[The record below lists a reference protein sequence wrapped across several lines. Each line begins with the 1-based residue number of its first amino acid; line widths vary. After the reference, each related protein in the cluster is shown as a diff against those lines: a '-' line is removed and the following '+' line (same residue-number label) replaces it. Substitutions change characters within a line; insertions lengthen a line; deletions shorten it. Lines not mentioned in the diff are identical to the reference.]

1 MSIENK
7 PRMADYEY
15 ELNSTPQKEVTM
27 NLLTNPH
34 GISNDKKYMLKIP
47 VQKRS
52 RETVASI
59 VESCARL
66 LLQEPYHAIT
76 TDKIAEM
83 AGVSIGSLYQFFAN
97 KEAIVAAVIDD
108 LLQKDLNFIETKM
121 SQLPTADINAKIHA
135 LIDIGFACFQDNR
148 PLRAALQGVQG
159 MLDYWDTRSVFF
171 ELYKKAILTHMPT
184 IPNRDRDLMALFV
197 VSCFNN
203 ILQLSLSEANTPEKE
218 ETIKKE
224 LFTLFSRYLQP

>member
-1 MSIENK
+1 MG
-7 PRMADYEY
+7 AA
-15 ELNSTPQKEVTM
+15 Q
-27 NLLTNPH
+27 NLTHTNPQ
-34 GISNDKKYMLKIP
+34 KKYMLKIP

-66 LLQEPYHAIT
+66 LVQDPYHAIT

-108 LLQKDLNFIETKM
+108 LLQKDLAYIEEHLGKL
-121 SQLPTADINAKIHA
+121 QAPDLDAKVKA
-135 LIDIGFACFQDNR
+135 FIDIGFARFHDNR
-148 PLRAALQGVQG
+148 PLRTALQGVQG
-159 MLDYWDTRSVFF
+159 MLDYWETRRVFF
-171 ELYKKAILTHMPT
+171 EHYQKAVLAHMPEV
-184 IPNRDRDLMALFV
+184 PGRDRDMMALFI

-203 ILQLSLSEANTPEKE
+203 ILNLSLLEAQSPEKE
-218 ETIKKE
+218 EQIKKE
-224 LFTLFSRYLQP
+224 VYTLIRRYLNP

>member
-1 MSIENK
+1 
-7 PRMADYEY
+7 
-15 ELNSTPQKEVTM
+15 M
-27 NLLTNPH
+27 NTLTSAQGFVNE
-34 GISNDKKYMLKIP
+34 KKYMLKVP

-66 LLQEPYHAIT
+66 LLQDPYHAIT

-108 LLQKDLNFIETKM
+108 LLQKDLQFIESRM
-121 SQLPTADINAKIHA
+121 SQLPSADLNSKVAA

-159 MLDYWDTRSVFF
+159 MLDYWETRSVFF
-171 ELYKKAILTHMPT
+171 HLYKKAIIPHIPVY
-184 IPNRDRDLMALFV
+184 PNRDRDMIALFI
-197 VSCFNN
+197 VSSFNN
-203 ILQLSLSEANTPEKE
+203 ILQLSLSEATTPEKE
-218 ETIKKE
+218 EMIKRE
-224 LFTLFSRYLQP
+224 LYTMFSRYLQP

>member
-1 MSIENK
+1 MSVAMNTYPNNNEK
-7 PRMADYEY
+7 P
-15 ELNSTPQKEVTM
+15 
-27 NLLTNPH
+27 
-34 GISNDKKYMLKIP
+34 YMLKIP

-66 LLQEPYHAIT
+66 LVQEPYNAIT

-108 LLQKDLNFIETKM
+108 LLQKDLVYIEEN
-121 SQLPTADINAKIHA
+121 LAKLHTTDLDSKVHA
-135 LIDIGFACFQDNR
+135 FIDIGFARFQDNR
-148 PLRAALQGVQG
+148 PLRSALQGVQG
-159 MLDYWDTRSVFF
+159 MLDYWDTRRVFF
-171 ELYKKAILTHMPT
+171 EHYKKAVLAHMP
-184 IPNRDRDLMALFV
+184 PVPGRDADMMALFI

-203 ILQLSLSEANTPEKE
+203 ILQLALSGPQTHEHEEA
-218 ETIKKE
+218 IKKE
-224 LFTLFSRYLQP
+224 VFVLIRRYLNP

>member
-1 MSIENK
+1 MG
-7 PRMADYEY
+7 AA
-15 ELNSTPQKEVTM
+15 Q
-27 NLLTNPH
+27 NLAHTNPQ
-34 GISNDKKYMLKIP
+34 KKYMLKIP

-66 LLQEPYHAIT
+66 LVQEPYHAIT

-108 LLQKDLNFIETKM
+108 LLQKDLAYIEEHLAKLQAPDLDSKVKAFIE
-121 SQLPTADINAKIHA
+121 
-135 LIDIGFACFQDNR
+135 IGFTRFHDNR
-148 PLRAALQGVQG
+148 PLRTALQGVQG
-159 MLDYWDTRSVFF
+159 MLDYWETRRVFF
-171 ELYKKAILTHMPT
+171 EHYQKAVLAHMPEV
-184 IPNRDRDLMALFV
+184 PGRDRDMMSLFI

-203 ILQLSLSEANTPEKE
+203 ILNLSLLESQSPEKE
-218 ETIKKE
+218 EQIKKE
-224 LFTLFSRYLQP
+224 VFILFRRYLNP

>member
-1 MSIENK
+1 MGAA
-7 PRMADYEY
+7 P
-15 ELNSTPQKEVTM
+15 LTH
-27 NLLTNPH
+27 TNPE
-34 GISNDKKYMLKIP
+34 KRYMLKIP

-59 VESCARL
+59 VESCSRL
-66 LLQEPYHAIT
+66 LVQEPYHAIT

-108 LLQKDLNFIETKM
+108 LLQKDLAYIEENLAKLQTTDLDAKM
-121 SQLPTADINAKIHA
+121 HA
-135 LIDIGFACFQDNR
+135 FIDIGFARFHDNR

-159 MLDYWDTRSVFF
+159 MLDYWDTRRVFC
-171 ELYKKAILTHMPT
+171 EHYQKAILTHLPI
-184 IPNRDRDLMALFV
+184 IPGRDRDMMALFV

-203 ILQLSLSEANTPEKE
+203 VLHLALQGPQTPERE
-218 ETIKKE
+218 EAIKKE
-224 LFTLFSRYLQP
+224 VFLLIRRYLNP